1 MNLYPN
7 IISRDGMPEGGHP
20 SATFTEFISVLFE
33 ATASNSE
40 TFVFA
45 IIYLLFIVPADT
57 LSPKRPPSA
66 GLPLCI
72 AGAM

>member
-1 MNLYPN
+1 
-7 IISRDGMPEGGHP
+7 MPEGGHP

-45 IIYLLFIVPADT
+45 IIYLLFI
-57 LSPKRPPSA
+57 PKKFMSEELLPNRPP
-66 GLPLCI
+66 
-72 AGAM
+72 